1 MIENK
6 QKKRTNIKLYTYIIF
21 LALAAMMLMFYLFK
35 TYTISDY
42 VLLVVFSVL
51 SAIAETFLI
60 LLPKIGGV
68 SVSFALTYS
77 AILLTNPLTA
87 ALISAMG
94 MILRCPYVEGKG
106 RVHIFNNP
114 LYKTVFNVSQYI
126 INAGLA
132 GLIYVQVDKL
142 FDSGF
147 QFFNPIA
154 GTVCLIAYLFLNVLH
169 TSSHKFL

>member
-68 SVSFALTYS
+68 SVC
-77 AILLTNPLTA
+77 N
-87 ALISAMG
+87 
-94 MILRCPYVEGKG
+94 
-106 RVHIFNNP
+106 
-114 LYKTVFNVSQYI
+114 TV
-126 INAGLA
+126 
-132 GLIYVQVDKL
+132 D
-142 FDSGF
+142 
-147 QFFNPIA
+147 
-154 GTVCLIAYLFLNVLH
+154 
-169 TSSHKFL
+169 

>member
-94 MILRCPYVEGKG
+94 NDIEMSLRRRK
-106 RVHIFNNP
+106 R
-114 LYKTVFNVSQYI
+114 Q
-126 INAGLA
+126 
-132 GLIYVQVDKL
+132 
-142 FDSGF
+142 
-147 QFFNPIA
+147 
-154 GTVCLIAYLFLNVLH
+154 GTYL
-169 TSSHKFL
+169 